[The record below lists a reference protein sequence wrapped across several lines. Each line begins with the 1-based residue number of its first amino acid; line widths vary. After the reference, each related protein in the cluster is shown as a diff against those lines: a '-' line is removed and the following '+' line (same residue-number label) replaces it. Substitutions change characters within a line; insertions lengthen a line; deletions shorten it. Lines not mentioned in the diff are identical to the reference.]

1 MRKTLASIVAAF
13 AFVLLALPAAAIDD
27 ITIPL
32 TTVVRGAEGESFL
45 LAEAPT
51 GTDAGCEA
59 VVSATAHNNESIHIG
74 NDLIVA
80 SGGNQVVLSDVE
92 SATGKV
98 TTASGTLV
106 LGDTVTV
113 TLVLGQ
119 ADEGRPR
126 SVFSGGMT
134 VTVSCIP
141 DETTTTTTTPETT
154 TTTAPE
160 TTTTTEA
167 ITTTTST
174 TMPETTT
181 TTVPPFT
188 SSSVLGT
195 TTTTLPVTTSS
206 VLGTSTT
213 TIPPVTGSTLPFT
226 GPEDVAGMAMAGAAL
241 LVLGGAIMAATREQ
255 SA

>member
-1 MRKTLASIVAAF
+1 VRKTLASIVAAF
-13 AFVLLALPAAAIDD
+13 SLVMLALPAVAIDD

-32 TTVVRGAEGESFL
+32 TTVIRGAEGESFL

-51 GTDAGCEA
+51 GSDVGCEA
-59 VVSATAHNNESIHIG
+59 AVSATAHNNESIHIG

-80 SGGNQVVLSDVE
+80 SGGNQVVLADVE
-92 SATGKV
+92 SAVGKV
-98 TTASGTLV
+98 TNANGTLV
-106 LGDTVTV
+106 LGDTITV

-126 SVFSGGMT
+126 SVFSAGMT

-141 DETTTTTTTPETT
+141 DETTTTTTLPETT
-154 TTTAPE
+154 TTVPE

-167 ITTTTST
+167 VTTTTT
-174 TMPETTT
+174 TLPETTT

-213 TIPPVTGSTLPFT
+213 TVPPVTGSTLPFT
-226 GPEDVAGMAMAGAAL
+226 GPEDVAGLAMAGTAL
-241 LVLGGAIMAATREQ
+241 LVLGGAIVVATREQ
-255 SA
+255 NA

>member
-1 MRKTLASIVAAF
+1 MRRTLASIVAAF
-13 AFVLLALPAAAIDD
+13 ALVLLALPAAAIDD

-51 GTDAGCEA
+51 GADAGCEA

-92 SATGKV
+92 SANGKV
-98 TTASGTLV
+98 TTANGTLV
-106 LGDTVTV
+106 LGDTITV

-134 VTVSCIP
+134 VTVSCTP
-141 DETTTTTTTPETT
+141 DETT

-174 TMPETTT
+174 TLPETTT
-181 TTVPPFT
+181 TTVPPVT

-195 TTTTLPVTTSS
+195 TTTTLPVTASS

>member
-1 MRKTLASIVAAF
+1 VRRTLASIVAAF

-45 LAEAPT
+45 LAEVAT
-51 GTDAGCEA
+51 GSDAGCEA
-59 VVSATAHNNESIHIG
+59 DVWATAQNNESVHIG
-74 NDLIVA
+74 NDLIVS
-80 SGGNQVVLSDVE
+80 SGGGQVLLSDVE
-92 SATGKV
+92 SAIGKV
-98 TTASGTLV
+98 TTANGTLV
-106 LGDTVTV
+106 LGDTITV

-141 DETTTTTTTPETT
+141 DETTTTTTIPETT

-167 ITTTTST
+167 ITTTTT
-174 TMPETTT
+174 TLPETTT

-206 VLGTSTT
+206 VAGTSSTT
-213 TIPPVTGSTLPFT
+213 VPPVTGSTLPFT
-226 GPEDVAGMAMAGAAL
+226 GPEDVAGLAMAGTAL
-241 LVLGGAIMAATREQ
+241 LLLGGAIMAATREQ
-255 SA
+255 NA